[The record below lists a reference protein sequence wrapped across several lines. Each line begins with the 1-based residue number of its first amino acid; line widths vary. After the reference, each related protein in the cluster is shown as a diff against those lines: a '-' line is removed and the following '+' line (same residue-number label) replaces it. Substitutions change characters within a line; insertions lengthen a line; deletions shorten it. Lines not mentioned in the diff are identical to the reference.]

1 MANAY
6 GLPGGQVL
14 DLNAFHARNIAMG
27 SSERYRKATLAE
39 LYYLSQ
45 QYEGKKEWHDKSVP
59 LRDRKPRIIVPLFRE
74 TVEAVDRFLWSGS
87 RFPKACIN
95 ATRDDEATDEDEIGP
110 VITTEQ
116 AEELTRFLQALIRQ
130 GKIAQAVREYTT
142 SALKTTSAAVI
153 VGVQAGYVNC
163 YVHTGK
169 DCTPTFNP
177 KNPREC
183 VELEIKYQFPRDE
196 QIAGSKATKQVWYWY
211 RRTVTTDRDIVYQ
224 EVKVV
229 PGQDP
234 VWVED
239 AEKTVDHGFGFCP
252 VVWVRT
258 FGDCTDPVD
267 GKPLIDPALYPLL
280 DSISYTV
287 SQKQRAIEYG
297 LDPQPVRT
305 GVPIGEREELR
316 KNPGQVWDLPEN
328 AEVKFLEATGP
339 GTDKATQHLQDLVSA
354 FRDAVGAVK
363 MNPEVTARNISGV
376 ALGLL
381 YGPLIAL
388 ASDLRVDLGDDA
400 YVSLLGMALRVV
412 TTLVQDKGQDVW
424 VPGVKKATA
433 TLKAAQLGGVWL
445 DPPIELDWPAF
456 FDETEQDRLQ
466 RVQYTAQAVAASL
479 VSKQTA
485 TRQLQAV
492 FSVED
497 PAAEQDAI
505 SDEADED
512 MKREGASLMQ
522 RPGFGGKPGIGGK
535 PAAGD
540 DAGNMD
546 DGFAG
551 TEAVD
556 AVYQQLADDFEPDA
570 IEWVKQAQWEG
581 PEDADVSDIDFSN
594 ADSWKATKHKAK
606 VRKFEKKIKNGF
618 KKPVILI
625 KPPNGGKYRV
635 ADGHHRTLASKN
647 IGTKVRAYVATVDKD
662 GFAAAMEMHSA
673 QKVQS

>member
-1 MANAY
+1 MANVY
-6 GLPGGQVL
+6 GIGGGQVV
-14 DLNAFHARNIAMG
+14 DLNAFAARNAAMG

-45 QYEGKKEWHDKSVP
+45 QYDGKKEWHDKSVP

-74 TVEAVDRFLWSGS
+74 TIEAVDRFLWSGA
-87 RFPKACIN
+87 RFPTAVIN
-95 ATRDDEATDEDEIGP
+95 ATKDDDAEDGDDEIGP
-110 VITTEQ
+110 ILDADQ
-116 AEELTRFLQALIRQ
+116 AEELTRFLQALIRK

-142 SALKTTSAAVI
+142 SALKTTSAAII
-153 VGVQAGYVNC
+153 VGVQAGNVNC

-177 KNPREC
+177 KNPREII
-183 VELEIKYQFPRDE
+183 ELDVQYQFPRDE
-196 QIAGSKATKQVWYWY
+196 QIQGSKATKQVWYWY
-211 RRTVTTDRDIVYQ
+211 KRTVTTDRDIVYQ
-224 EVKVV
+224 EVKVT

-234 VWVED
+234 QWVED
-239 AEKTVDHGFGFCP
+239 PEKTVDHSLGFCP

-305 GVPIGEREELR
+305 GIPVGEREELR
-316 KNPGQVWDLPEN
+316 KNPGQVWDLPEG
-328 AEVKFLEATGP
+328 ADVKFLEATGP
-339 GTDKATQHLQDLVSA
+339 GTDKATQHLLDLTQA
-354 FRDAVGAVK
+354 FREAVGVVK
-363 MNPEVTARNISGV
+363 TNPEVVRGNVSGV
-376 ALGLL
+376 ALGIL

-412 TTLVQDKGQDVW
+412 TTLVQDQGVDVW

-433 TLKAAQLGGVWL
+433 ILKAAQLGGIWL
-445 DPPIELDWPAF
+445 DPPITLEWPPF
-456 FDETEQDRLQ
+456 FEETEQDRQ
-466 RVQYTAQAVAASL
+466 ARVTYTTAAVSGGLIA
-479 VSKQTA
+479 KKTA
-485 TRQLQAV
+485 TRQLSAV
-492 FSVED
+492 FGVED
-497 PAAEQDAI
+497 PAAEQDLI
-505 SDEADED
+505 DDEQQA
-512 MKREGASLMQ
+512 EGASLMNAVKGGG
-522 RPGFGGKPGIGGK
+522 PGLPLGGKQVADGK
-535 PAAGD
+535 N
-540 DAGNMD
+540 DADNMD
-546 DGFAG
+546 DGAAG

-581 PEDADVSDIDFSN
+581 PEDVDIADIDFSN
-594 ADSWKATKHKAK
+594 ADSWRATGHKAK
-606 VRKFEKKIKNGF
+606 VEKFAKKIKGGF

-635 ADGHHRTLASKN
+635 ADGHHRVLASKKL
-647 IGTKVRAYVATVDKD
+647 GVRVRAYVATIDKD
-662 GFAAAMEMHSA
+662 GFAAAMEMHSS